1 MLPLKAICRVSWQ
14 EAKQVVQSR
23 SVEGAGVDQ
32 VADALGLDLQA
43 PESIPGQLAETSQ
56 ACSSRAAPLPLA
68 NGPVSDSEK
77 PDFCPTPEN
86 FPAHLTDLFNMIR
99 VHYGCRFHQA
109 KKTLLESWAST
120 MACSIF
126 FIGVGAGRGDLD
138 SFHS

>member
-68 NGPVSDSEK
+68 NGPVSDSKK
-77 PDFCPTPEN
+77 PDVCPMPEN
-86 FPAHLTDLFNMIR
+86 LPAHLTDLFKMIR
-99 VHYGCRFHQA
+99 VHYELQIPPS
-109 KKTLLESWAST
+109 KKDSAGVLGQHHGLLNFLYW
-120 MACSIF
+120 CW
-126 FIGVGAGRGDLD
+126 GWQG
-138 SFHS
+138 